1 MMTSQSQQHGEPVI
15 ALLSGGLDSAVSLVK
30 LEADPR
36 YHVLRAVMIDYGQ
49 RAFLQERKASSSLA
63 QYYGIPYQVLT
74 LDWLKEVLPEG
85 LKSESDI
92 DNPTEIYHVWVPN
105 RNGLFLNIAAAMA
118 EAYGAKYVSFGANVD
133 EAQAGFPDNG
143 VPFYESMNE
152 TLKYSTLNGVQ
163 VMAPVGDLTK
173 IEIAQLGKTLALPFK
188 YVWSC
193 YEAGDV
199 HCGKCASCQHLKRA
213 VKAVGLAIPFADDT
227 PAPVATL

>member
-1 MMTSQSQQHGEPVI
+1 MPAMTSQHGEPVI

-36 YHVLRAVMIDYGQ
+36 YHVLRAIMIDYGQ
-49 RAFLQERKASSSLA
+49 RAFIQERKASSSLA

-74 LDWLKEVLPEG
+74 LDWLKDLLPEG
-85 LKSESDI
+85 LQTDSDI
-92 DNPTEIYHVWVPN
+92 ETPTEIYQVWVPN
-105 RNGLFLNIAAAMA
+105 RNGLFLNIAAATA
-118 EAYGAKYVSFGANVD
+118 EAYAAKWVTFGANLD

-143 VPFYESMNE
+143 KGFYDSLND

-173 IEIAQLGKTLALPFK
+173 IEIAAMGKALGLPFK

-193 YEAGDV
+193 YEAGDI
-199 HCGKCASCQHLKRA
+199 HCGQCASCQHLKRA
-213 VKAVGLAIPFADDT
+213 VDANDIYIPFADKLPTT
-227 PAPVATL
+227 P